1 MNMSK
6 LFYKIKKLFF
16 YINKKRYLEF
26 IFFIFCIV
34 FIFKKTF
41 NEFMDVKNIIELDH
55 GKYLIIL
62 IISLINLN
70 IMNIR
75 FYYILKKITKYSDNF
90 INWSRLF
97 FQTAIMNLLL
107 NGTGHF
113 FRAVQLKKKNL
124 KYSEFISLN
133 YVIFLISNFINIL
146 LFVTVFYMITNQAIA
161 ILGVIIILL
170 ALYFLTNKKV
180 YEFFL
185 NFLKKDI
192 KFFKKYKQI
201 FVNILFHCKKFF
213 LFKKSLIIFSL
224 ITLLIFFFEGVII
237 YLISSTILSNESVFN
252 NLLLCFLVF
261 YLNKFPY
268 MQNIIGLNELIV
280 GLFAESLGILFLQ
293 GALIQLIFRLTIYTG
308 CILNNFLYL
317 ILKLK
322 NK

>member
-185 NFLKKDI
+185 N
-192 KFFKKYKQI
+192 
-201 FVNILFHCKKFF
+201 
-213 LFKKSLIIFSL
+213 
-224 ITLLIFFFEGVII
+224 
-237 YLISSTILSNESVFN
+237 
-252 NLLLCFLVF
+252 
-261 YLNKFPY
+261 
-268 MQNIIGLNELIV
+268 
-280 GLFAESLGILFLQ
+280 
-293 GALIQLIFRLTIYTG
+293 
-308 CILNNFLYL
+308 
-317 ILKLK
+317 
-322 NK
+322 